1 MKLSQNAIAMGMVDE
16 VEDDVHG
23 GFFKK
28 QVNSAKKAFKQE
40 LKKSKEKS
48 GHLSHKTHKT
58 DVFLF
63 YK

>member
-16 VEDDVHG
+16 VEDEVHG

-48 GHLSHKTHKT
+48 GHVSHKNHKT
-58 DVFLF
+58 DVGLF

>member
-16 VEDDVHG
+16 VEDEVHG

-40 LKKSKEKS
+40 LKKKKKKS
-48 GHLSHKTHKT
+48 GHAACEEKGGCRGWR
-58 DVFLF
+58 
-63 YK
+63 

>member
-1 MKLSQNAIAMGMVDE
+1 MVDD

-48 GHLSHKTHKT
+48 GHVSHKNHKT
-58 DVFLF
+58 DVGLF